1 MWSGS
6 AFMCQSREISLRH
19 IRFLDAIGDCNNG
32 AIIGKGITISNNSYT
47 SHLYV
52 TLSTELIGRSVY
64 CSLDDGINFLP
75 IGTRNLSLSIGTAA
89 I

>member
-19 IRFLDAIGDCNNG
+19 VRFPNAVGDCNNR
-32 AIIGKGITISNNSYT
+32 AITGKAIAVTNNSYT

-52 TLSTELIGRSVY
+52 MLSAELIGRSVN
-64 CSLDDGINFLP
+64 CSLDDGVNFLL
-75 IGTRNLSLSIGTAA
+75 IGSRYLSLSTGI
-89 I
+89 IIL